1 MFTTQR
7 MQLLPLWV
15 HRIVLAGQSHF
26 GDLVVFDDPITL
38 DYNLHSPQVGRAQ
51 GFYMYDKKDVFKLLG
66 LVFPWCSIPPCTRV
80 P

>member
-15 HRIVLAGQSHF
+15 HRIVLAGQNHF

-51 GFYMYDKKDVFKLLG
+51 GFYIYDKKGIFTL
-66 LVFPWCSIPPCTRV
+66 CSIPPCTRV